1 MKLIGSIW
9 RRARTAVIAAAVAFG
24 GTGAT
29 SAVHAQSTLRIV
41 MHADLRII
49 DPVIASAQIA
59 RTHGYLVYD
68 TLFALDADLVPR
80 PQMVESHEVSPDG
93 LTYDFTLR
101 EGLAWHDG
109 TPVTA
114 EDCIASLKRWGA
126 RDPMGQRLVTNTGE
140 LSAIDERTI
149 RLVLKRPYG
158 LVLESLAKPGGQA
171 PFMMPKRIAET
182 PPNTPVKD
190 ATGSGPFI
198 FKADDWRPGDRV
210 VYVRNPAYRPRPE
223 PPSAFAGG
231 KVAKIDRIEWV
242 SIADP
247 QTALNALQAGDVDGI
262 ESVSHDLLP
271 LIEKDKAL
279 TVVRGRYASQY
290 SLRPNWLHPPFDNPK
305 LREALGYALEQEPF
319 LQAGIGDPRY
329 FKTCTT
335 LFICGTR
342 LASESGTAGRLKGD
356 INRARELVKAA
367 NYDGTPVVLPQP
379 TDLPVLGKPAP
390 VIKAQLEAAGFK
402 VELISMGWQS
412 MVGRMNSRDL
422 PAQGGWSVLATSW
435 GAVDVAD
442 PITSAFLSGACERA
456 MVGWPCDEQLETLR
470 ASFARE
476 ADPAKR
482 KPIAAAIQARALEV
496 GTHYPLGEWYTAAAF
511 STKVKGWVQAPSA
524 AVFWNVEK
532 AAR

>member
-1 MKLIGSIW
+1 MKVTGSMW
-9 RRARTAVIAAAVAFG
+9 RRAGSASIAAALAFAGVVA
-24 GTGAT
+24 A

-41 MHADLRII
+41 MHSDLKII
-49 DPVIASAQIA
+49 DPVFASAQIA

-93 LTYDFTLR
+93 LTYVFTLR

-126 RDPMGQRLVTNTGE
+126 RDPMGNRLVANTGE
-140 LSAIDERTI
+140 LSAVDERTI

-171 PFMMPKRIAET
+171 PFMMPRRIAET
-182 PPNTPVKD
+182 PPNTQIKD
-190 ATGSGPFI
+190 ATGSGPYI
-198 FKADDWRPGDRV
+198 FKADDWRPGEKA
-210 VYVRNPAYRPRPE
+210 VYVRNPAYRPRSE

-231 KVAKIDRIEWV
+231 KVARIERIEWV

-247 QTALNALQAGDVDGI
+247 QTALNALQAGEVDAI

-271 LIEKDKAL
+271 LLEKDKAIS
-279 TVVRGRYASQY
+279 VIRGRYANQY
-290 SLRPNWLHPPFDNPK
+290 SLRPNWLHPPFDNAK
-305 LREALGYALEQEPF
+305 LREALAYAIDQEPF
-319 LQAGIGDPRY
+319 LQAAVGDSHY
-329 FKTCTT
+329 FRPCKTF
-335 LFICGTR
+335 FICGTR
-342 LASESGTAGRLKGD
+342 LASEAGTAGRLAGD
-356 INRARELVKAA
+356 VARARDLVKAA
-367 NYDGTPVVLPQP
+367 GYDGTPVVLPQP
-379 TDLPVLGKPAP
+379 TDLPVLGNPAP
-390 VIKAQLEAAGFK
+390 VVKAQLEAAGFK
-402 VELISMGWQS
+402 VELLAMDWQS
-412 MVGRMNSRDL
+412 MIGRMNRRDP

-470 ASFARE
+470 AAFARE
-476 ADPAKR
+476 ANPAKR

-496 GTHYPLGEWYTAAAF
+496 GTHYPLGEWYAASAF